1 MWQQGVLMIALI
13 WAQVRYRVGR
23 TLALLAGIAVATAS
37 FAGPAKVAD
46 LAAADRGRRAAFRA
60 GRLRH
65 PGPAARLGVGDRA
78 AGRPVPAK
86 LPLQGIAGGISLAQR
101 SAVRSVPGV
110 GVAAPIAMVGYAMPV
125 ISIPVD
131 LTRLLGA
138 RTRAVFRIAVTDLT
152 DAGLSRVPEASY
164 VVYVTRDQMTEPSI
178 DSPTTKGARDFGQEQ
193 LPGGPK
199 VEVCADRGYDP
210 LRHGSA
216 RQRGEPRLCDV
227 RGRHAG
233 LGFLQVSG
241 ISELSGGRLG
251 IDVQIP
257 YPILIA
263 AIDPAAEAR
272 LDGLNRAVVSGRYL
286 PELPNGVSAPRIGGT
301 APGGQPPGHYPVL
314 VSVAAV
320 YRSQPGRIDLRAGQ
334 PAPRAAHRRDLAASS
349 GGTARWPR
357 GRPGPVH
364 CQPGLPPVP
373 WRSEPSHPV
382 H

>member
-1 MWQQGVLMIALI
+1 MIALI

-37 FAGPAKVAD
+37 FAVLTANSRTSQLQIVGAVQHSA
-46 LAAADRGRRAAFRA
+46 RAAYDI
-60 GRLRH
+60 L
-65 PGPAARLGVGDRA
+65 V
-78 AGRPVPAK
+78 RPRGSASVIEQRGGLVRPNY
-86 LPLQGIAGGISLAQR
+86 LQGIAGGISLAQW

-216 RQRGEPRLCDV
+216 AGVAGRAYATCAAGTPGWASFRCRGS
-227 RGRHAG
+227 AS
-233 LGFLQVSG
+233 FL
-241 ISELSGGRLG
+241 
-251 IDVQIP
+251 
-257 YPILIA
+257 A
-263 AIDPAAEAR
+263 
-272 LDGLNRAVVSGRYL
+272 
-286 PELPNGVSAPRIGGT
+286 GVSAST
-301 APGGQPPGHYPVL
+301 C
-314 VSVAAV
+314 
-320 YRSQPGRIDLRAGQ
+320 RSR
-334 PAPRAAHRRDLAASS
+334 
-349 GGTARWPR
+349 T
-357 GRPGPVH
+357 
-364 CQPGLPPVP
+364 
-373 WRSEPSHPV
+373 RS
-382 H
+382 